1 MIDTFREFTED
12 GDEEVVNPANAEGS
26 VTGELTTDFFTN
38 EPYRSQTSIEQVEDE
53 QEVKNDH
60 QSSPTLFEN
69 NTEMEASA
77 DNND

>member
-38 EPYRSQTSIEQVEDE
+38 EPSRSQTSIEQVEDE
-53 QEVKNDH
+53 Y
-60 QSSPTLFEN
+60 
-69 NTEMEASA
+69 
-77 DNND
+77 